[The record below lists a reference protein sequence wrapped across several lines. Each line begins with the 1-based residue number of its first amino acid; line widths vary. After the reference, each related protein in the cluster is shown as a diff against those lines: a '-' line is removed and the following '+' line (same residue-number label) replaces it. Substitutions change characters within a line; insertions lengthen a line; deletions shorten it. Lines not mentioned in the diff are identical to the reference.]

1 MDRETAPVVLVVDD
15 ETDLADLFTAWLS
28 DDYTVRTAYSGQ
40 AALDALDD
48 SIDVVLLD
56 RRMPDL
62 SGDAVLTEV
71 RERGLDCRV
80 AMVTAVDP
88 DFDIVEMG
96 FDAYL
101 TKPVTSDELRD
112 TVETLL
118 TRKHHDTAVQQYFQL
133 VTKRAT
139 LEAQYGEDAADDP
152 KYEALQ
158 AEIDSLEQ
166 EVDALASEFDEDDFE
181 VELRR
186 IEQGGGDGDAGV
198 GGDSE
203 GAADDGETD

>member
-1 MDRETAPVVLVVDD
+1 MDHETSPTILVVDD
-15 ETDLADLFTAWLS
+15 EEDLADLFTAWLADEYS
-28 DDYTVRTAYSGQ
+28 VETAYSGQ
-40 AALDALDD
+40 AALDALDN

-62 SGDAVLTEV
+62 SGDAVLTEI
-71 RERGLDCRV
+71 RERDLDCRV

-101 TKPVTSDELRD
+101 TKPVTSEDLHD
-112 TVETLL
+112 VVATLL
-118 TRKHHDTAVQQYFQL
+118 ARKRHDTAVQRYFQL
-133 VTKRAT
+133 VTKRAA
-139 LEAQYGEDAADDP
+139 LEAQYGATAENDP

-158 AEIDSLEQ
+158 AEIDSLES

-181 VELRR
+181 VQLRR
-186 IEQGGGDGDAGV
+186 IEQDAQGDVRDADTDGGTGQ
-198 GGDSE
+198 
-203 GAADDGETD
+203 

>member
-1 MDRETAPVVLVVDD
+1 MDQENPPVVLVVDD
-15 ETDLADLFTAWLS
+15 EKDLADLFTAWLS
-28 DDYTVRTAYSGQ
+28 PDYTVRTAYSGQ
-40 AALDALDD
+40 AALDSLDD

-71 RERGLDCRV
+71 RERDLDCRV

-101 TKPVTSDELRD
+101 TKPVTNEDIHD
-112 TVETLL
+112 VVETLL
-118 TRKHHDTAVQQYFQL
+118 TRKHHDTAVQRYFQL
-133 VTKRAT
+133 VTKRAA
-139 LEAQYGEDAADDP
+139 LEAQYGDDAASDP

-158 AEIDSLEQ
+158 AEIESLER
-166 EVDALASEFDEDDFE
+166 ETDTLASEFDDDDFE
-181 VELRR
+181 AQLHH
-186 IEQGGGDGDAGV
+186 IEQDADGDV
-198 GGDSE
+198 RDTDGGSI
-203 GAADDGETD
+203 